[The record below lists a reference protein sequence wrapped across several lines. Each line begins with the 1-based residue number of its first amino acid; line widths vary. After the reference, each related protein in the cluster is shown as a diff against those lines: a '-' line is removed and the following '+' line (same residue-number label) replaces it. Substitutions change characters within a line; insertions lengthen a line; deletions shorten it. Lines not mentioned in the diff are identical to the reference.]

1 MKLISKQQE
10 NERKKLQDE
19 RKDSDL
25 VQTKSFVD
33 VNKKINY
40 ILFCVLGF

>member
-1 MKLISKQQE
+1 MISKQQE

-33 VNKKINY
+33 ANKKINY
-40 ILFCVLGF
+40 ILFCILGF